1 MRVNLTLTEN
11 LIIRYYDLTTM
22 NVNEIVDI
30 AVVLLLDIPRY
41 MDDK

>member
-22 NVNEIVDI
+22 NVNEIIDI
-30 AVVLLLDIPRY
+30 TVVLLLDIPRY